1 MRQIGANADN
11 RYGIDRKP
19 STGSPLHFPPLNS
32 GWRAVTMRHSALVT
46 GFVLPSSGVKR
57 TRRLRAI
64 LIRFSQASSNGPI
77 ACGCGCL
84 TTPPRRRSKP
94 MSIDNARG
102 DNTQIRVDDSQ
113 ISTRVLV
120 DTHQLVSPDWPTKLD
135 WFEAVDALILL
146 NSMVKRTRTGPG
158 AKPLMRW

>member
-1 MRQIGANADN
+1 
-11 RYGIDRKP
+11 
-19 STGSPLHFPPLNS
+19 
-32 GWRAVTMRHSALVT
+32 
-46 GFVLPSSGVKR
+46 
-57 TRRLRAI
+57 
-64 LIRFSQASSNGPI
+64 
-77 ACGCGCL
+77 
-84 TTPPRRRSKP
+84 